1 MYSSYSNFYDVV
13 LFSFTRTSAESN
25 MDNNVANISFIV
37 IIETDIALRGFV
49 HKHKPYNT
57 SHHTFSILPHYLA

>member
-37 IIETDIALRGFV
+37 IIKTDLALRGFV
-49 HKHKPYNT
+49 ATCHCQSVCLVY
-57 SHHTFSILPHYLA
+57 IVCR